1 MTDRCIHGFEPQ
13 NCASCR
19 RCPHGIL
26 ESRCGVCAPRTAREA
41 TIMLANDGPRP
52 SEEHRGYEILYVAGQ
67 RSWHIRADESAPV
80 SRDSYRSPFQARRAI
95 DQIIDAPPP
104 APSKKKR

>member
-67 RSWHIRADESAPV
+67 RSWYIRADETAPV

-104 APSKKKR
+104 APAKKKR